1 MLERID
7 TVVVGGGQAGLAMSY
22 YLKRQGREHVVSNAV
37 GWTKASGASGGNPVP
52 LKICQSSA
60 KMK

>member
-1 MLERID
+1 MIERID

-37 GWTKASGASGGNPVP
+37 GWAKASGASGGNPVP